1 MTNLTTDPKLIE
13 ALRAASQRSLTY
25 EELRKQR
32 VSFIM
37 ASIDDSSGV
46 TREKVEEI
54 LDRYEGRKVS

>member
-13 ALRAASQRSLTY
+13 ALREAAQRGLTY

-37 ASIDDSSGV
+37 ASVEDSSGV
-46 TREKVEEI
+46 SREQVEEI
-54 LDRYEGRKVS
+54 LDRHEGRKAS